1 METMTMTNPHF
12 GSATV
17 LSPVPGTEQTH
28 ASLHILP
35 AECQGL
41 LDSPSM
47 TRQSQPRCLHC
58 AIRCYSV
65 DPETLVPKAGEKANT
80 SEK

>member
-47 TRQSQPRCLHC
+47 TR
-58 AIRCYSV
+58 
-65 DPETLVPKAGEKANT
+65 
-80 SEK
+80 